1 MVHIK
6 KEERKLRVAWFQSEI
21 KSSKNNQSYSKQ
33 QKSKHT
39 SRPCKENMDRNT
51 IVLWN
56 DGIPHDKSEGSIL
69 NKESVGLITVINYV

>member
-1 MVHIK
+1 MVHVK

-33 QKSKHT
+33 QKSKNT
-39 SRPCKENMDRNT
+39 SRPCKENL

-56 DGIPHDKSEGSIL
+56 DGIPHDKSEGSRL
-69 NKESVGLITVINYV
+69 NKESVGLITIINYV